1 MRTLKAMEF
10 ANERKAR
17 VISITDSIYSPMNLY
32 SSCNLFAKND
42 LATVVDS
49 MVAPMSLIN
58 ALIIALCI
66 ENSDKVVD
74 RLETLSQVWDDYQV
88 TNNDE
93 INYLDD
99 NIMNDLKGL
108 KNNV

>member
-1 MRTLKAMEF
+1 
-10 ANERKAR
+10 
-17 VISITDSIYSPMNLY
+17 
-32 SSCNLFAKND
+32 
-42 LATVVDS
+42 
-49 MVAPMSLIN
+49 MSLIN

-99 NIMNDLKGL
+99 NNMNDLKGL

>member
-1 MRTLKAMEF
+1 
-10 ANERKAR
+10 
-17 VISITDSIYSPMNLY
+17 MNLY
-32 SSCNLFAKND
+32 SSCNLFAKNE

>member
-1 MRTLKAMEF
+1 MK
-10 ANERKAR
+10 
-17 VISITDSIYSPMNLY
+17 
-32 SSCNLFAKND
+32 

>member
-1 MRTLKAMEF
+1 MCDDKSV
-10 ANERKAR
+10 K
-17 VISITDSIYSPMNLY
+17 
-32 SSCNLFAKND
+32 SCKCNKRFN
-42 LATVVDS
+42 DS

>member
-1 MRTLKAMEF
+1 
-10 ANERKAR
+10 
-17 VISITDSIYSPMNLY
+17 
-32 SSCNLFAKND
+32 
-42 LATVVDS
+42 

>member
-1 MRTLKAMEF
+1 
-10 ANERKAR
+10 
-17 VISITDSIYSPMNLY
+17 
-32 SSCNLFAKND
+32 
-42 LATVVDS
+42 
-49 MVAPMSLIN
+49 MSLIN

>member
-1 MRTLKAMEF
+1 
-10 ANERKAR
+10 
-17 VISITDSIYSPMNLY
+17 MNLY